1 MARIRNLYP
10 GGNTCY
16 GFYSFYDY
24 MVSPEVGRK
33 IILKGGPGV
42 GKSSFMKKMAQE
54 FLSQGYDIEY
64 HWCSSDNE
72 SLDGIV
78 IGKQQ
83 ACILDGTAPHM
94 VDPRYPGA
102 VDEIINLGNY
112 WQQKLLH
119 KNRSQIIELTSQ
131 VSICFERA
139 YMRLRESKVAMTEWE
154 SYYQETRDDEAVNRN
169 IVALTGDFLSGLVGD
184 GQKFRHMFPGA
195 ITPGGLVSKIDSLIQ
210 SDYSLFA
217 VQGSPGSG
225 VKELFSYT
233 EHTLNL
239 TGVQA
244 EVYHNPFDPENID
257 IIILPQSKSV
267 LIDISGHLLDYAAL
281 LPGIKQRRFLDFD
294 QLANISIIDI
304 YEKNI
309 TSARERFA
317 SGLEAA
323 INFIRQAKT
332 YHDQLESYYIPAM
345 DFDTME
351 AMRQDLSKQ
360 LLQILSNGQGV
371 NNRRG

>member
-1 MARIRNLYP
+1 MAKIRNLYP

-24 MVSPEVGRK
+24 MVSPEVERK

-42 GKSSFMKKMAQE
+42 GKSWFMKKMAQE

-83 ACILDGTAPHM
+83 VCILDGTAPHM

-112 WQQKLLH
+112 WQQKSLR
-119 KNRSQIIELTSQ
+119 KNRPAIIDLTTKISR
-131 VSICFERA
+131 CFERA
-139 YMRLRESKVAMTEWE
+139 YMRLRESRIAFAEWE
-154 SYYQETRDDEAVNRN
+154 SYYQEARDDEAVNRN
-169 IVALTGDFLSGLVGD
+169 MLALTGDFISGLTGD
-184 GQKFRHMFPGA
+184 RQKIRHIFPGA
-195 ITPGGLVSKIDSLIQ
+195 ITPEGLVSKIDSLIE

-225 VKELFSYT
+225 VKEFFSYAGQT
-233 EHTLNL
+233 VKL
-239 TGVQA
+239 TGIQA
-244 EVYHNPFDPENID
+244 EVYHNPFDPQNID

-267 LIDISGHLLDYAAL
+267 LIDISAYLFNYAAL
-281 LPGIKQRRFLDFD
+281 LPDIKHRRFLDFD
-294 QLANISIIDI
+294 QLANKSVIDT
-304 YEKNI
+304 YEKQI
-309 TSARERFA
+309 ASARERFE
-317 SGLEAA
+317 SGIEDA

-360 LLQILSNGQGV
+360 LLQILS
-371 NNRRG
+371 

>member
-24 MVSPEVGRK
+24 MVSPEVERK

-42 GKSSFMKKMAQE
+42 GKSSFMKKIAQD

-64 HWCSSDNE
+64 YWCSSDNE

-83 ACILDGTAPHM
+83 ICILDGTAPHI
-94 VDPRYPGA
+94 VDPRYPGV

-119 KNRSQIIELTSQ
+119 KNRSKIIEVTSK

-139 YMRLRESKVAMTEWE
+139 YMRLRESKMALTEWE
-154 SYYQETRDDEAVNRN
+154 SYYREACDDEAVNRN

-184 GQKFRHMFPGA
+184 RQMIRHMFPGA
-195 ITPGGLVSKIDSLIQ
+195 ITPGGLVSKIDSLIE

-225 VKELFSYT
+225 IKELFSYVGQMVK
-233 EHTLNL
+233 LN
-239 TGVQA
+239 GVKA
-244 EVYHNPFDPENID
+244 EIYHNFFDPENID
-257 IIILPQSKSV
+257 IIILPQSRSI
-267 LIDISGHLLDYAAL
+267 LIDISANLFDYTTL
-281 LPGIKQRRFLDFD
+281 IPGIKHRRFLDFD
-294 QLANISIIDI
+294 QLANKSIIDT
-304 YEKNI
+304 YEQNI
-309 TSARERFA
+309 VSARKRFV
-317 SGLEAA
+317 SGIADA
-323 INFIRQAKT
+323 TNFIRQAKA
-332 YHDQLESYYIPAM
+332 YHDQLESYYIPTM
-345 DFDTME
+345 DFDAME
-351 AMRQDLSKQ
+351 TMRQDLRKE
-360 LLQILSNGQGV
+360 LMQILG
-371 NNRRG
+371 

>member
-24 MVSPEVGRK
+24 MVSPKVERK

-42 GKSSFMKKMAQE
+42 GKSSFMKKMAQD

-83 ACILDGTAPHM
+83 VCILDGTAPHM

-119 KNRSQIIELTSQ
+119 KNRSQIIELTSK

-139 YMRLRESKVAMTEWE
+139 YMRLRESKVTMTEWE
-154 SYYQETRDDEAVNRN
+154 SYYREARDDEAVNRN

-184 GQKFRHMFPGA
+184 RQKIRHMFPGA
-195 ITPGGLVSKIDSLIQ
+195 ITPGGLVSKIDSLIEN
-210 SDYSLFA
+210 DYSLFA

-233 EHTLNL
+233 EQTLNL

-267 LIDISGHLLDYAAL
+267 LIDISAYLFNYAAL
-281 LPGIKQRRFLDFD
+281 LPGIKHRRFLDFD
-294 QLANISIIDI
+294 QLANKSVIDT
-304 YEKNI
+304 YEKQI
-309 TSARERFA
+309 ASARERFE
-317 SGLEAA
+317 SGIEDA
-323 INFIRQAKT
+323 INFIRQAKA
-332 YHDQLESYYIPAM
+332 YHDQLESCYIPAM
-345 DFDTME
+345 DFNAME
-351 AMRQDLSKQ
+351 TMRQELSKQ
-360 LLQILSNGQGV
+360 LLQILG
-371 NNRRG
+371 

>member
-1 MARIRNLYP
+1 MAKMRNLYP

-24 MVSPEVGRK
+24 MVSPEVERK

-42 GKSSFMKKMAQE
+42 GKSSFMKKMAQD
-54 FLSQGYDIEY
+54 FLNQGYDIEY

-78 IGKQQ
+78 IGQQ
-83 ACILDGTAPHM
+83 KICILDGTAPHT

-112 WQQKLLH
+112 WQQKLVH
-119 KNRSQIIELTSQ
+119 KNRPAIIELTAK

-139 YMRLRESKVAMTEWE
+139 YIRLRESKIAMTEWE
-154 SYYQETRDDEAVNRN
+154 SYYQEARDNNAVNRN
-169 IVALTGDFLSGLVGD
+169 IVALTGDFLSGLTGNR
-184 GQKFRHMFPGA
+184 QKIRHIFPGA
-195 ITPGGLVSKIDSLIQ
+195 ITPGGLVTKIDSLIE

-217 VQGSPGSG
+217 AQGSPGSG

-233 EHTLNL
+233 EQMVKL
-239 TGVQA
+239 TGVEA
-244 EVYHNPFDPENID
+244 EIYHNPFDPENID

-267 LIDISGHLLDYAAL
+267 LIDISGHLFDYATL
-281 LPGIKQRRFLDFD
+281 LRSIKQRRFLDFD
-294 QLANISIIDI
+294 QLANKSVIDTYEQNIVSTRQRFNGGIGDAVSFIS
-304 YEKNI
+304 
-309 TSARERFA
+309 
-317 SGLEAA
+317 
-323 INFIRQAKT
+323 QAKA

-345 DFDTME
+345 DFYAME
-351 AMRQDLSKQ
+351 TMRQDLSKE
-360 LLQILSNGQGV
+360 LLQILS
-371 NNRRG
+371 R

>member
-1 MARIRNLYP
+1 MAKIRNFYP

-24 MVSPEVGRK
+24 MASPEVERK

-42 GKSSFMKKMAQE
+42 GKSSFMKKMGE
-54 FLSQGYDIEY
+54 DFLSQGYDIEY

-83 ACILDGTAPHM
+83 VCILDGTAPHV

-112 WQQKLLH
+112 WQQKLLQ
-119 KNRSQIIELTSQ
+119 KNRSEIIELTSK

-139 YMRLRESKVAMTEWE
+139 YMRLRENKIAVSEWE
-154 SYYQETRDDEAVNRN
+154 SYYREARDEDAVNRN
-169 IVALTGDFLSGLVGD
+169 ILALTGDFLSGLTG
-184 GQKFRHMFPGA
+184 GKQKIRHLFSAA
-195 ITPGGLVSKIDSLIQ
+195 ITPGGLVSKIDSLIE

-217 VQGSPGSG
+217 VQGNPGSG
-225 VKELFSYT
+225 VKELFDYVEQT
-233 EHTLNL
+233 VNL
-239 TGVQA
+239 TEVQA

-267 LIDISGHLLDYAAL
+267 LIDISGHLFNYAAL
-281 LPGIKQRRFLDFD
+281 LPDIKHRRFLDFD
-294 QLANISIIDI
+294 QLLNKLIIDT

-309 TSARERFA
+309 ASARKRFETGIKDA
-317 SGLEAA
+317 V
-323 INFIRQAKT
+323 NFIRQAKAH
-332 YHDQLESYYIPAM
+332 HDQLESYYIPTM
-345 DFDTME
+345 NFDAME
-351 AMRQDLSKQ
+351 AMRQNLSKQ
-360 LLQILSNGQGV
+360 LLQILKD
-371 NNRRG
+371 RGNECDS

>member
-1 MARIRNLYP
+1 MPKIRNLYP

-16 GFYSFYDY
+16 GFYSFYNY
-24 MVSPEVGRK
+24 MVSPNVERK

-42 GKSSFMKKMAQE
+42 GKSSFMKKMAQD

-83 ACILDGTAPHM
+83 VCILDGTAPHM

-112 WQQKLLH
+112 WQQKSLH
-119 KNRSQIIELTSQ
+119 QNRSQIIELTSK

-139 YMRLRESKVAMTEWE
+139 YMRLKESRIALSEWE
-154 SYYQETRDDEAVNRN
+154 SYYQEARDDEAVNRN
-169 IVALTGDFLSGLVGD
+169 IVALIGDFLSSRAGD
-184 GQKFRHMFPGA
+184 RQNIRHMFPGA
-195 ITPGGLVSKIDSLIQ
+195 ITPGGLVSKVDSLIEN
-210 SDYSLFA
+210 DFSLFG

-225 VKELFSYT
+225 VKELFGYT
-233 EHTLNL
+233 EQTLNL

-267 LIDISGHLLDYAAL
+267 LIDTTGYLFDYALL
-281 LPGIKQRRFLDFD
+281 LPGIKYRRFLDFD
-294 QLANISIIDI
+294 QLANISIINT

-309 TSARERFA
+309 TSAQKRFK
-317 SGLEAA
+317 SGIADA
-323 INFIRQAKT
+323 VNFICQAKA
-332 YHDQLESYYIPAM
+332 YHDQLESYYIPTM
-345 DFDTME
+345 NFDAVET
-351 AMRQDLSKQ
+351 MRQDLSQQ
-360 LLQILSNGQGV
+360 LLQILT
-371 NNRRG
+371 R